1 MEWHIGANIMW
12 VDCSYY
18 VIEKSNLNRLG
29 LKIKKFKAIAKA
41 SLALGMLA
49 TGVITSN
56 VQSVQA
62 KTEAKQQ
69 SESEL
74 KHYYNKPFFERK
86 NVTGYGFT
94 DKGQH
99 YLEVTVGQ
107 QHSLITLL
115 GSDKDKYNKDVN
127 PNLDVFVVREGDS
140 RQATNYSIGGVTKT
154 NSGQYYDY
162 VNVTLLEV
170 KNRNKDPQSSIYYI
184 PKEDISLKELDFKLR
199 KQLISQSGLYSNGLK
214 QGQITITMNDGTTH
228 TIDLSQKLEKE
239 RMGESID
246 GRQIQKILVEMK

>member
-29 LKIKKFKAIAKA
+29 LKIMKFKAIAKA

-62 KTEAKQQ
+62 KTEVKQQ
-69 SESEL
+69 SEADL
-74 KHYYNKPFFERK
+74 KLYYNGPSFEYK
-86 NVTGYGFT
+86 KVTGYGFIEGK
-94 DKGQH
+94 DRFIDFIYNGQ
-99 YLEVTVGQ
+99 YNKI
-107 QHSLITLL
+107 SLV
-115 GSDKDKYNKDVN
+115 GSDKDKYNEEVN
-127 PNLDVFVVREGDS
+127 PDIDVFVVREGNG
-140 RQATNYSIGGVTKT
+140 RQADNHSIGNVKKT
-154 NSGQYYDY
+154 NSQPFIDY
-162 VNVTLLEV
+162 IHTPILEI
-170 KNRNKDPQSSIYYI
+170 KKGKEEPQSSLYQIY
-184 PKEDISLKELDFKLR
+184 KEDISLKELDFKLR

-246 GRQIQKILVEMK
+246 GTKINKILVEMK

>member
-1 MEWHIGANIMW
+1 M
-12 VDCSYY
+12 
-18 VIEKSNLNRLG
+18 
-29 LKIKKFKAIAKA
+29 KFKAIAKV

-62 KTEAKQQ
+62 KTEVKQQ
-69 SESEL
+69 SEADL
-74 KHYYNKPFFERK
+74 KLYYNGPSFEYK
-86 NVTGYGFT
+86 KVTGYGFIEGK
-94 DKGQH
+94 DRFIDFIYNGQ
-99 YLEVTVGQ
+99 YNKI
-107 QHSLITLL
+107 SLV
-115 GSDKDKYNKDVN
+115 GSDKDKYNEEVN
-127 PNLDVFVVREGDS
+127 PDIDVFVVREGNG
-140 RQATNYSIGGVTKT
+140 RQADNHSIGGITKT
-154 NSGQYYDY
+154 NRGVYYDY
-162 VNVTLLEV
+162 IHTPILEI
-170 KNRNKDPQSSIYYI
+170 KKGKEEPQSSLYQIY
-184 PKEDISLKELDFKLR
+184 KEDISLKELDFKLR

>member
-1 MEWHIGANIMW
+1 M
-12 VDCSYY
+12 
-18 VIEKSNLNRLG
+18 
-29 LKIKKFKAIAKA
+29 KFKAIAKA

-62 KTEAKQQ
+62 KTEVKQQ
-69 SESEL
+69 SEADL
-74 KHYYNKPFFERK
+74 KLYYNGPSFEYK
-86 NVTGYGFT
+86 KVTGYEFIEGKDRFI
-94 DKGQH
+94 DFIYNGQ
-99 YLEVTVGQ
+99 YNKI
-107 QHSLITLL
+107 SLV
-115 GSDKDKYNKDVN
+115 GSDKDKYNEEVN
-127 PNLDVFVVREGDS
+127 PDIDVFVVREGNG
-140 RQATNYSIGGVTKT
+140 RQADNHSIGGITKT
-154 NSGQYYDY
+154 NRGVYYDY
-162 VNVTLLEV
+162 IHTPILEI
-170 KNRNKDPQSSIYYI
+170 KKDKEEPQSSLYQIY
-184 PKEDISLKELDFKLR
+184 KEDISLKELDFKLR